1 MQMDHRV
8 ELNTLGEGAPEGIQI
23 RREDR
28 DAETISC
35 PEAPVRHAMTAFHL
49 QPLPAARRARSTSST
64 APVTSFSGMPN
75 GLAPRNALAA
85 HGTCTS
91 FRDVT

>member
-1 MQMDHRV
+1 MDHRV

-35 PEAPVRHAMTAFHL
+35 PEAPVR
-49 QPLPAARRARSTSST
+49 RRRGTR
-64 APVTSFSGMPN
+64 N
-75 GLAPRNALAA
+75 LA
-85 HGTCTS
+85 G
-91 FRDVT
+91 